1 MRNPK
6 LNHVETPQKVKNAKR
21 KILRNKKQKKN
32 YFSYLTK
39 KQKNDTVCC
48 TNLKPWKL
56 GILTLWCLNDSE
68 ASG

>member
-39 KQKNDTVCC
+39 KRKNDTVRHFIVFF
-48 TNLKPWKL
+48 KGIHL
-56 GILTLWCLNDSE
+56 GFSFGFIVS
-68 ASG
+68 